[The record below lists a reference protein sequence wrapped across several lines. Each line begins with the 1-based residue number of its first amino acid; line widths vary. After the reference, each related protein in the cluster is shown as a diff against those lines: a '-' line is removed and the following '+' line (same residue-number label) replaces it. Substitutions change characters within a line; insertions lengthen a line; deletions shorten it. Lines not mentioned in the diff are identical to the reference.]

1 MVAWSGIN
9 LSLAFTQPSNFTEF
23 VGIFDRST
31 LMADLEKIGQWEG
44 NVGGGG
50 GEGVIYKCRQMT
62 DKYYSAQQDNPSFL
76 KTPPRGMSF
85 ATKLL
90 APVL

>member
-1 MVAWSGIN
+1 MGWSGID
-9 LSLAFTQPSNFTEF
+9 LSLASTQLSNFTEF

-31 LMADLEKIGQWEG
+31 LMADLEKIAQWEG
-44 NVGGGG
+44 NVGGGR
-50 GEGVIYKCRQMT
+50 GERVIYKCRQMT
-62 DKYYSAQQDNPSFL
+62 DKYYSAQQDNTPFL
-76 KTPPRGMSF
+76 KKTPRGMSF

>member
-1 MVAWSGIN
+1 MGWSGID
-9 LSLAFTQPSNFTEF
+9 LSLASTQLSNFTEF

-31 LMADLEKIGQWEG
+31 LLADLEKIAQWEG
-44 NVGGGG
+44 NVGGGR
-50 GEGVIYKCRQMT
+50 GETVIYKCRQMT
-62 DKYYSAQQDNPSFL
+62 DKYYSAQQDNTSFL
-76 KTPPRGMSF
+76 KKPPRGMSF